1 MSAAMSTREAA
12 PMRKLA
18 IIGCGLMGGSL
29 ALALKRA
36 EMVDEVVGY
45 SRNPQTRALACELG
59 VIDSAAPGLAQA
71 VHGAD
76 MVVLATPVGALAAT
90 MANMA
95 PYLSRDAVITDV
107 GSTKSDVVAHAQ
119 AHLRDHVKRFVPSHP
134 IAGKEH
140 AGVAHADADLY
151 ENRKVILTPLP
162 HNALGAIA
170 KVQAMWRVCG
180 ADVIQMS
187 PQEHDTVFAAVSH
200 LPHLLAFA
208 YINGL
213 ADQTRLDQYLALA
226 GPGFRDFT
234 RIAGANPDMW
244 RDVYLSNREAIRGQ
258 LDHFKT
264 ALARF
269 EQALDGQDA
278 AGLMGFVARSRDIR
292 APWQLNAAIPRKDDL
307 TQQ

>member
-1 MSAAMSTREAA
+1 MKMREAT
-12 PMRKLA
+12 PIRKLA
-18 IIGCGLMGGSL
+18 VIGCGLMGGSL

-36 EMVDEVVGY
+36 EHVHEVVGY
-45 SRNPQTRALACELG
+45 SRKPATREQALALG
-59 VIDSAAPGLAQA
+59 VIDTAAPGLAQA

-76 MVVLATPVGALAAT
+76 MVVLATPVGALAPT
-90 MANMA
+90 MAAMA
-95 PYLSRDAVITDV
+95 PYLSREAMITDV
-107 GSTKSDVVAHAQ
+107 GSTKADVVAHAQ
-119 AHLRDHVKRFVPSHP
+119 AHLRDHIKRFVPAHP

-162 HNALGAIA
+162 NNSLGAIA
-170 KVQAMWRVCG
+170 GVQAMWGICG
-180 ADVIQMS
+180 AEVIRMT

-213 ADQTRLDQYLALA
+213 ADQTRLAQFLALA

-234 RIAGANPDMW
+234 RIAGAHPEMW
-244 RDVYLSNREAIRGQ
+244 RDVYLSNREAIRDQ
-258 LDHFKT
+258 LNHFKA
-264 ALARF
+264 ALGRF
-269 EQALDGQDA
+269 EQALDEQDA
-278 AGLMGFVARSRDIR
+278 AALAAFVARSRDVR
-292 APWQLNAAIPRKDDL
+292 APWQLNAAIPKRDDL

>member
-1 MSAAMSTREAA
+1 MREAT
-12 PMRKLA
+12 PIRKLA

-36 EMVDEVVGY
+36 EHVGEVVGY
-45 SRNPQTRALACELG
+45 SRSPATREQALALG

-76 MVVLATPVGALAAT
+76 LVVLATPVGALAPT
-90 MANMA
+90 MSAMT
-95 PYLSRDAVITDV
+95 PYLSREVVITDV

-119 AHLRDHVKRFVPSHP
+119 EHLRDHIKRFVPSHP

-151 ENRKVILTPLP
+151 ENRKVIVTPLP
-162 HNALGAIA
+162 NNALGAIA
-170 KVQAMWRVCG
+170 SVQAMWGICG
-180 ADVIQMS
+180 ADVVRMT
-187 PQEHDTVFAAVSH
+187 PAEHDTVFAAVSH

-213 ADQTRLDQYLALA
+213 ADQRRLEQFLALA

-258 LDHFKT
+258 LDHFKA
-264 ALARF
+264 ALTRF
-269 EQALDGQDA
+269 EQALDDQDA
-278 AGLMGFVARSRDIR
+278 HALMAFVERSRDIR
-292 APWQLNAAIPRKDDL
+292 APWQLNAAIPRRDDL

>member
-1 MSAAMSTREAA
+1 MSTQEAT
-12 PMRKLA
+12 PIRKLA

-36 EMVDEVVGY
+36 EHVDEVVGY
-45 SRNPQTRALACELG
+45 SRSPATREQALALG
-59 VIDSAAPGLAQA
+59 VIDTAAPGLAQA

-76 MVVLATPVGALAAT
+76 MVVLATPVGALAPT
-90 MANMA
+90 MAAMT

-119 AHLRDHVKRFVPSHP
+119 THLRDHIKRFVPSHP

-151 ENRKVILTPLP
+151 ENRKVIVTPLP
-162 HNALGAIA
+162 NNALGAIA
-170 KVQAMWRVCG
+170 SVQSMWGICG
-180 ADVIQMS
+180 ADVVRMT

-213 ADQTRLDQYLALA
+213 ADQSRLEQFLALA

-234 RIAGANPDMW
+234 RIAGAHPEMW
-244 RDVYLSNREAIRGQ
+244 RDVYLSNREAIRDQ
-258 LDHFKT
+258 LDHFKS
-264 ALARF
+264 ALTRF
-269 EQALDGQDA
+269 EQALDTHDA
-278 AGLMGFVARSRDIR
+278 HALMAFVERSRDIR
-292 APWQLNAAIPRKDDL
+292 APWQLNAAIPRRDDL